1 MTDISQ
7 LHNALVARR
16 LGDRGKA
23 PRTLRGSAF
32 DGGASGGL
40 SEPLRTLVE
49 KVAHHSDQVTDGD
62 IAAVRAA
69 GLTED
74 QIFEVV
80 VCAAVGQANRQYTS
94 ALAVLAEATGEGG
107 LSHEA

>member
-1 MTDISQ
+1 MTDIRQ
-7 LHNALVARR
+7 LHSALVARL

-23 PRTLRGSAF
+23 PRTLRRCAF

-40 SEPLRTLVE
+40 SEPLRNLVE
-49 KVAHHSDQVTDGD
+49 KVAHHSDQVTDED
-62 IAAVRAA
+62 VAAARAA

-80 VCAAVGQANRQYTS
+80 VCAAVGEANRQYTN
-94 ALAVLAEATGEGG
+94 ALAVLAAATGEAG
-107 LSHEA
+107 SDHEA